1 MFENNDSSQL
11 ELISLHGILGITDK
25 AINIMSNN
33 KGIKEHLNTID
44 LCACSN
50 TKNRANEYLKGL
62 FPNLEKYQYFF

>member
-1 MFENNDSSQL
+1 
-11 ELISLHGILGITDK
+11 
-25 AINIMSNN
+25 MSNN

-50 TKNRANEYLKGL
+50 TKNRTNEYLKGL